1 MCMQRL
7 RIISGVWVCVG
18 GGGVRARACVWGGG
32 EGSRFEHVN
41 EFVQAGKKA
50 KYSLPVT
57 SLIIYILYNRSRMA
71 QYNDGLGCI
80 YCKYFTRQLL
90 YVHSRLGFCVLF
102 STQPHGGEL
111 WVQKLRPS
119 WLRM

>member
-1 MCMQRL
+1 M
-7 RIISGVWVCVG
+7 VG
-18 GGGVRARACVWGGG
+18 GGGGGRGG

-57 SLIIYILYNRSRMA
+57 SLIIYILFMA

-80 YCKYFTRQLL
+80 CCKYFTKQLL
-90 YVHSRLGFCVLF
+90 YVHSRLGFLCYFQLNPTV
-102 STQPHGGEL
+102 GNCGC
-111 WVQKLRPS
+111 RN
-119 WLRM
+119 